1 MNNDWETRWLPPLTL
16 GIIRVTSLWL
26 DQKNKKQNLFDIIAE
41 STLGM
46 MAYLPGGGGGGGVV
60 DNHHCRVN
68 LYFPPTAVSWILN

>member
-26 DQKNKKQNLFDIIAE
+26 DQKKKKKNLFDIIAG
-41 STLGM
+41 STLGR
-46 MAYLPGGGGGGGVV
+46 GGGGGGVV

-68 LYFPPTAVSWILN
+68 LYFPPTAVS

>member
-26 DQKNKKQNLFDIIAE
+26 DQKKKKKKNLFDIIAE

-68 LYFPPTAVSWILN
+68 LYFPPTAVS

>member
-26 DQKNKKQNLFDIIAE
+26 DQKKKKKNLFDIIAE

-46 MAYLPGGGGGGGVV
+46 MAYLPGGGGGVV

-68 LYFPPTAVSWILN
+68 LYFPPTAVS

>member
-26 DQKNKKQNLFDIIAE
+26 DQKKKNLFDIIAG

-46 MAYLPGGGGGGGVV
+46 MAYLPGGGGGGVV

-68 LYFPPTAVSWILN
+68 LYFPPTAVS

>member
-1 MNNDWETRWLPPLTL
+1 MTGRLAGSHHWPWVLLEWPLFGLT
-16 GIIRVTSLWL
+16 
-26 DQKNKKQNLFDIIAE
+26 KKKQKKNLFDIIAE